1 MPGRAEKRPLNLIQ
15 VILAEGS
22 AQSIAH
28 RLWLLLTRVAFFI
41 FNEGASKMTQLEIAR
56 RGKVSPEMERAA
68 AAEKVSAEKI
78 RGLIASGRAVLPK
91 NKRHQFEQI
100 LAIGE
105 GLRTKVNANIGTSGP
120 CSGLEGEIAKL
131 EAAVAAGTDSL
142 MDLSTGPDF
151 QEVRHMILDRSPV
164 MVGAVPIYMVATR
177 LRLEGQPLSK
187 MDADELFRSIETQCA
202 EGLDYITVHC
212 GVTREV
218 VRTLDRYERLM
229 PSVSRGGS
237 ILMHWMEKNN
247 KENPLYEDFNALL
260 DIAYNYD
267 VTLSLGDGFR
277 PGTVVDATDGP
288 QLEELIVLGDLARR
302 ARARGVQVIIEG
314 PGHVP
319 LNQVVAN
326 VIVEKQVCDGA
337 PFYLLGPLTTDIAP
351 GYDHIAAAIGGAIAA
366 AAGADFLCYVTP
378 AEHLCIPNAD
388 DVRAGVIAARIAGHS
403 ADIARGIA
411 GAIEHDR
418 RMSLYRR
425 DLNWSGMLSEAL
437 DPDWARQRVSL
448 SSDGET
454 CTMCGE
460 LCAVK
465 LSRRPVKKRN
475 AISDE
480 GG

>member
-1 MPGRAEKRPLNLIQ
+1 
-15 VILAEGS
+15 
-22 AQSIAH
+22 
-28 RLWLLLTRVAFFI
+28 
-41 FNEGASKMTQLEIAR
+41 MTQLEIAKS
-56 RGKVSPEMERAA
+56 GKISPEMEQAA
-68 AAEKVSAEKI
+68 DAENMSAEKI
-78 RGLIASGRAVLPK
+78 RELIASGRAVLPK
-91 NKRHQFEQI
+91 NKGHQFAQI

-105 GLRTKVNANIGTSGP
+105 GLRTKVNANIGTSAP
-120 CSGLEGEIAKL
+120 CSGLEREITKL
-131 EAAVAAGTDSL
+131 EAAVAAGTDSV

-151 QEVRHMILDRSPV
+151 QEVRQMILDRSPV
-164 MVGAVPIYMVATR
+164 MVGAVPIYMVATT
-177 LRLEGQPLSK
+177 LRMQGQPLTK
-187 MDADELFRSIETQCA
+187 MDADELLRSIEIQCA

-218 VRTLDRYERLM
+218 IRRLEHYERLM

-247 KENPLYEDFNALL
+247 KENPLYEDFDALL
-260 DIAYNYD
+260 DIAHTYD

-288 QLEELIVLGDLARR
+288 QVEELIVLGELARR
-302 ARARGVQVIIEG
+302 ARARGAQVIIEG

-326 VIVEKQVCDGA
+326 VIMEKQLCDGA

-351 GYDHIAAAIGGAIAA
+351 GYDHITAAIGGAIAA

-403 ADIARGIA
+403 ADIAKGFP
-411 GAIEHDR
+411 GAIERDR
-418 RMSLYRR
+418 QMSVYRR
-425 DLNWSGMLSEAL
+425 DLNWSGMMSQAI
-437 DPDWARQRVSL
+437 DPDWAKQRVSL

-465 LSRRPVKKRN
+465 LSRRSAKKSK
-475 AISDE
+475 AL
-480 GG
+480 

>member
-1 MPGRAEKRPLNLIQ
+1 
-15 VILAEGS
+15 
-22 AQSIAH
+22 
-28 RLWLLLTRVAFFI
+28 
-41 FNEGASKMTQLEIAR
+41 MTQLEIAR
-56 RGKVSPEMERAA
+56 AGKVSPEMEQAA
-68 AAEKVSAEKI
+68 AAENVSAEKI
-78 RGLIASGRAVLPK
+78 RELIASGRMVLPK
-91 NKRHQFEQI
+91 NKGHQFAHI

-105 GLRTKVNANIGTSGP
+105 GLRTKVNTNIGTSGP
-120 CSGLEGEIAKL
+120 CSGVEGEIEKL
-131 EAAVAAGTDSL
+131 EAAVAAGTDSI
-142 MDLSTGPDF
+142 MDLSTGSDLK
-151 QEVRHMILDRSPV
+151 EVRQMVLDRSPV

-177 LRLEGQPLSK
+177 LRLEGQSLAK
-187 MDADELFRSIETQCA
+187 MDPDELFKSIETQCA

-212 GVTREV
+212 GVTRDV
-218 VRTLDRYERLM
+218 VRRLDHYERLM

-247 KENPLYEDFNALL
+247 KENPLYEDFDALL
-260 DIAYNYD
+260 EIAHAYD

-288 QLEELIVLGDLARR
+288 QVEELIVLGELARQ
-302 ARARGVQVIIEG
+302 ARARGVQAMIEG

-326 VIVEKQVCDGA
+326 VIMEKQLCDGA

-351 GYDHIAAAIGGAIAA
+351 GYDHITAAIGGAIAA

-378 AEHLCIPNAD
+378 AEHLCIPDAE

-403 ADIARGIA
+403 ADIAKGLP
-411 GAIEHDR
+411 GAIELDR
-418 RMSLYRR
+418 QMSIYRR
-425 DLNWSGMLSEAL
+425 DLNWNGMLSQAI
-437 DPDWARQRVSL
+437 DPDWAKQRVRI

-465 LSRRPVKKRN
+465 LSRRPAKHAK
-475 AISDE
+475 AI
-480 GG
+480 